1 MAFSLLGE
9 TNPSRSFPRSW
20 CKLSVDLSSSPLEF
34 VSIGLNERG
43 VSSSFCYEE
52 KKMYI
57 RLRLWREIG
66 WGKKAPMAM
75 VKFCFF
81 DTTWALL

>member
-9 TNPSRSFPRSW
+9 MNPSRSFPRSW

-34 VSIGLNERG
+34 VSIELNERG

-52 KKMYI
+52 KKN
-57 RLRLWREIG
+57 
-66 WGKKAPMAM
+66 
-75 VKFCFF
+75 VH
-81 DTTWALL
+81 

>member
-57 RLRLWREIG
+57 GLRTLEGNWLGEESSHG
-66 WGKKAPMAM
+66 NGKIL
-75 VKFCFF
+75 F
-81 DTTWALL
+81 L

>member
-9 TNPSRSFPRSW
+9 TNPSTSFPCSW

-52 KKMYI
+52 KKMCI
-57 RLRLWREIG
+57 RLRTLEGNWLGEESSHG
-66 WGKKAPMAM
+66 NGKIL
-75 VKFCFF
+75 F
-81 DTTWALL
+81 L